1 MAKIVKLEQAEV
13 IIATDE
19 KEIIRVPYE
28 ELDWRPEVHDEVEV
42 FKDGDSLIITRVKNN
57 SNSAEDKIHINIV
70 NDNTQNQQV
79 STIQSG
85 RVVNKLIYVLLA
97 LFLGGLGAH
106 KFYSGKTFMGILYLV
121 FSWTFIPSVLGL
133 IEAIIGA
140 LKPSDSNGNIV
151 F

>member
-42 FKDGDSLIITRVKNN
+42 FKDGDNLIITR
-57 SNSAEDKIHINIV
+57 V

-85 RVVNKLIYVLLA
+85 RVVNKLVYVLLA

>member
-1 MAKIVKLEQAEV
+1 MAKIVKLDSSEV
-13 IIATDE
+13 VIATDE

-42 FKDGDSLIITRVKNN
+42 FKDGESLIITRVKNS
-57 SNSAEDKIHINIV
+57 SNSVEDKIHINIV
-70 NDNTQNQQV
+70 NTQNQQV
-79 STIQSG
+79 STSQSG
-85 RVVNKLIYVLLA
+85 RVVNKLVYVLLA

-106 KFYSGKTFMGILYLV
+106 KFYSGKTLMGILYLV
-121 FSWTFIPSVLGL
+121 FSWTFIPSALGF

>member
-57 SNSAEDKIHINIV
+57 SNSAEDKN
-70 NDNTQNQQV
+70 
-79 STIQSG
+79 S
-85 RVVNKLIYVLLA
+85 Y
-97 LFLGGLGAH
+97 
-106 KFYSGKTFMGILYLV
+106 
-121 FSWTFIPSVLGL
+121 
-133 IEAIIGA
+133 
-140 LKPSDSNGNIV
+140 
-151 F
+151 

>member
-1 MAKIVKLEQAEV
+1 MAKIVKLDSSEV
-13 IIATDE
+13 VIATDE

-42 FKDGDSLIITRVKNN
+42 FKDGESLIITRVKNS
-57 SNSAEDKIHINIV
+57 SNSVEDKIHINVI
-70 NDNTQNQQV
+70 NTQNQQV
-79 STIQSG
+79 STSQSG
-85 RVVNKLIYVLLA
+85 RVVNKLVYVLLA

-106 KFYSGKTFMGILYLV
+106 KFYSGKTLMGILYLV
-121 FSWTFIPSVLGL
+121 FSWTFIPSALGL

>member
-1 MAKIVKLEQAEV
+1 MAKIVKLDSSEV
-13 IIATDE
+13 VIATDE

-28 ELDWRPEVHDEVEV
+28 ELDWRPEVHDEVEI
-42 FKDGDSLIITRVKNN
+42 FKDGESLIITRVKNS
-57 SNSAEDKIHINIV
+57 SNSVEDKIHINV
-70 NDNTQNQQV
+70 VNTQNQQV
-79 STIQSG
+79 STSQSG
-85 RVVNKLIYVLLA
+85 RVVNKLVYVLLA

-106 KFYSGKTFMGILYLV
+106 KFYSGKTLMGILYLL
-121 FSWTFIPSVLGL
+121 FSWTFIPSVLGF